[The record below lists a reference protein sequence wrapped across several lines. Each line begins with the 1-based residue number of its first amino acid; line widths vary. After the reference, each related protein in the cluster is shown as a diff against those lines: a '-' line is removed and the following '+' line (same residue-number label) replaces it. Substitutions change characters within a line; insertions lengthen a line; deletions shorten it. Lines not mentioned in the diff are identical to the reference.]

1 MSLKKTLK
9 PIKRRIKN
17 SNTAFATIKR
27 VYRHLSM
34 YTDKEILKYYH
45 VDNIEELEE
54 HIESIKKTLLYDN
67 QSKRDKLEDIDSC
80 FCLDGKKE
88 FKYLY
93 KSRKDAQKQIEYTYR
108 SKKIRLKLYPCPYHL
123 GWHLSRY

>member
-1 MSLKKTLK
+1 
-9 PIKRRIKN
+9 
-17 SNTAFATIKR
+17 
-27 VYRHLSM
+27 M

-80 FCLDGKKE
+80 FCLDSRKE

-93 KSRKDAQKQIEYTYR
+93 KSRKDAQKQIEYTYK